1 MATIYKA
8 AVKYRLCEGAKRP
21 VTFATTLL
29 LMIILGCEVPTMV
42 RSVFSSASFHE
53 KFNLRPVDYFD
64 DPQVVKLC
72 EAIEDNDLDEMK
84 RLIAAGVGVTTIGKS
99 GVTPLFWAFPDNQLD
114 RFVLLLENG
123 ADPNV
128 HLTSNLNL
136 PNIFRAGDTVMHLAG
151 RSHFPTQF
159 LEVMKH
165 GGDPTV
171 PGRHGDSVL
180 HEIIRAGVPNAHE
193 RISAAVASGA
203 DINAIDRLE
212 ATPIETAVG
221 RFGQYDLAILLLK
234 MGADPTVKGDGR
246 LENTIHLVLAQKRSV
261 DRGQGLKIPSE
272 YQSLLHFIAV
282 LRESGYDVDQAQAD
296 IERWKKLYEQDP
308 EHPGWYREAEIRRLQ
323 KRDAELKKPKRR
335 EQEH

>member
-1 MATIYKA
+1 MATIYKT
-8 AVKYRLCEGAKRP
+8 AVKHRLCEGAKRQF
-21 VTFATTLL
+21 TFAATLL
-29 LMIILGCEVPTMV
+29 LMTILGCEVPTVV
-42 RSVFSSASFHE
+42 RSVFSSVSFHD

-84 RLIAAGVGVTTIGKS
+84 RLIAAGVDVNTIGKG

-114 RFVLLLENG
+114 RFVLLLDSG

-128 HLTSNLNL
+128 RLTSNLNL
-136 PNIFRAGDTVMHLAG
+136 PNVFRAGDTVMHLAA

-171 PGRHGDSVL
+171 PGRRGDSVL

-221 RFGQYDLAILLLK
+221 RFGQYDLAIQLIEL
-234 MGADPTVKGDGR
+234 GANPTVTSHTQLG
-246 LENTIHLVLAQKRSV
+246 NTIHSVLASKRSV
-261 DRGQGLKIPSE
+261 DQGHGLKIPEE
-272 YQSLLHFIAV
+272 YEDMERFIAT
-282 LRESGYDVDQAQAD
+282 LRDRGYDVDEALED
-296 IERWKKLYEQDP
+296 LKRWAKLSKQRP
-308 EHPGWYREAEIRRLQ
+308 RSPGWFREDEISFLQ
-323 KRDAELKKPKRR
+323 KRTAERERQKK
-335 EQEH
+335 